1 LHIPLKSQPL
11 RPKAVAEVPRP
22 AKSVA
27 LEHGLQDVDRA
38 EKPQLFDHE
47 APGTLDGLSPGRVGP
62 LIRPLH
68 PPVSTPV
75 LIIPLVGTSRFHRT
89 IMLHFAVQ
97 PFSSGAS
104 GFEYLPDHN
113 HRVEKDANDG
123 GLYSRS
129 DFPGIL

>member
-1 LHIPLKSQPL
+1 M
-11 RPKAVAEVPRP
+11 
-22 AKSVA
+22 A
-27 LEHGLQDVDRA
+27 LEHGLQDVDRLRSHNSLIT
-38 EKPQLFDHE
+38 KHLV
-47 APGTLDGLSPGRVGP
+47 TLDGLSPGRVGP

-89 IMLHFAVQ
+89 IMLYFAVQ
-97 PFSSGAS
+97 TFSSGAL

-123 GLYSRS
+123 GLSSRS
-129 DFPGIL
+129 DFPGIF